1 MANRRFRNLEQK
13 LHSELLSSFPT
24 IKEVITDEKVEG
36 YRHVAITVYD
46 HWLSEKEAFE
56 EFKEMSAEKQK
67 INDDKLHSFIC
78 GLTSNYESYLAKFIG
93 RNKKRKVS
101 FRAFN
106 SEVAKNRTLKPLSY
120 LASNVRRFIIIIPS
134 LELIYMEG
142 WDFTHHVY
150 LKNDALIGALK
161 MEAMKS
167 NVYVL

>member
-24 IKEVITDEKVEG
+24 IKEVITDEKIDG

-56 EFKEMSAEKQK
+56 EFNEMSAEKK
-67 INDDKLHSFIC
+67 RLNDDKLHSFIC
-78 GLTSNYESYLAKFIG
+78 NLTSKYESYLVKFIG
-93 RNKKRKVS
+93 RDKKRKIS
-101 FRAFN
+101 LRAFN
-106 SEVAKNRTLKPLSY
+106 SEIAKNKTLKPLSY
-120 LASNVRRFIIIIPS
+120 LASNAHRFIIVIPT

-150 LKNDALIGALK
+150 LKKDASIDDLK
-161 MEAMKS
+161 MEAIKS
-167 NVYVL
+167 KVYVL